1 MEKKEKVFPLLSI
14 DDAKKLYNELHKF
27 LPKEL
32 AEILICSTKAP
43 MYIGYYIESLAKKM
57 GWKPA
62 KMAGYLDNLWKL
74 NPSAAFSILLREIA
88 IELDKQYKDHINTC
102 KEFFVVSTMD
112 GRIHKVPRAHAK
124 NFRNFAAFRTEEDAK
139 IACRILKEDLKDMF
153 KGGGKQED

>member
-1 MEKKEKVFPLLSI
+1 MEKEKKVLPVLSM
-14 DDAKKLYNELHKF
+14 DDAKEIYEKLNEF

-32 AEILICSTKAP
+32 AEILFCRTKVP

-57 GWKPA
+57 GWKPK
-62 KMAGYLDNLWKL
+62 KMAGYLDSLWKL
-74 NPSAAFSILLREIA
+74 NPSSAFSILLREVA

-112 GRIHKVPRAHAK
+112 GRIHKIPRAHAK

-139 IACRILKEDLKDMF
+139 IACRILRDDLKELF
-153 KGGGKQED
+153 KSGK